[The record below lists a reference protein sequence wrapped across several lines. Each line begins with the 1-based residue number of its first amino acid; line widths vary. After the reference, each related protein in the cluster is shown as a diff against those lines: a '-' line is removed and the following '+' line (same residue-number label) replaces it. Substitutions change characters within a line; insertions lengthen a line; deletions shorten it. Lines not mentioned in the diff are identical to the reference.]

1 MWPIQS
7 DSGSNWGGGGGG
19 DVLWLCGETQQIFN
33 DTVQHGYKAGGVWLY
48 EPPQDHL
55 YYWLKYLLAR
65 WEPNGE
71 DWPRDSIFLQ
81 TLKGRDAGKD
91 SERRAPG
98 AQGQPGDTTEVDQ
111 SGEGRDVSPPP
122 TRLPAPKPPP
132 SVICML
138 EKQRQD
144 STERAAAF
152 IFSIPPVPSVVRGKY
167 LTLLR
172 AGPPAPLPPPQQDL
186 RCIIC
191 DETFA
196 PGLHG
201 LIGIYLGIFTAS
213 ISQFPPSTLPSG
225 HPREC
230 LIALENVLT
239 VDSL

>member
-1 MWPIQS
+1 MERTGLVTLSSCRRSKGGMPGRTLRGEPQGPK
-7 DSGSNWGGGGGG
+7 GS
-19 DVLWLCGETQQIFN
+19 
-33 DTVQHGYKAGGVWLY
+33 
-48 EPPQDHL
+48 
-55 YYWLKYLLAR
+55 
-65 WEPNGE
+65 
-71 DWPRDSIFLQ
+71 
-81 TLKGRDAGKD
+81 
-91 SERRAPG
+91 
-98 AQGQPGDTTEVDQ
+98 QG
-111 SGEGRDVSPPP
+111 
-122 TRLPAPKPPP
+122 TRLRLTKAVKEGTSAPPPAPKPPP

-201 LIGIYLGIFTAS
+201 LIGIYLGIFTAG

>member
-1 MWPIQS
+1 MERTGLVTLSSCRRSKGGMPGRTLRGEPQGPK
-7 DSGSNWGGGGGG
+7 GS
-19 DVLWLCGETQQIFN
+19 
-33 DTVQHGYKAGGVWLY
+33 
-48 EPPQDHL
+48 
-55 YYWLKYLLAR
+55 
-65 WEPNGE
+65 
-71 DWPRDSIFLQ
+71 
-81 TLKGRDAGKD
+81 
-91 SERRAPG
+91 
-98 AQGQPGDTTEVDQ
+98 QG
-111 SGEGRDVSPPP
+111 
-122 TRLPAPKPPP
+122 TRLRLTKAVKEGTSAPPPAPKPPP

>member
-33 DTVQHGYKAGGVWLY
+33 DIVQHGYKAGGVRLY

-111 SGEGRDVSPPP
+111 SGEGRDVSPPHP
-122 TRLPAPKPPP
+122 PAPKPPP

-172 AGPPAPLPPPQQDL
+172 AGPPAPLPPPPQQDL

>member
-1 MWPIQS
+1 MERTGLVTLSSCRRSKGGMPGRTLRGEPQGPK
-7 DSGSNWGGGGGG
+7 GSQGTR
-19 DVLWLCGETQQIFN
+19 LRLT
-33 DTVQHGYKAGGVWLY
+33 KAV
-48 EPPQDHL
+48 
-55 YYWLKYLLAR
+55 K
-65 WEPNGE
+65 
-71 DWPRDSIFLQ
+71 
-81 TLKGRDAGKD
+81 
-91 SERRAPG
+91 
-98 AQGQPGDTTEVDQ
+98 
-111 SGEGRDVSPPP
+111 EGTSAHPTRPP
-122 TRLPAPKPPP
+122 TPKPPP

-201 LIGIYLGIFTAS
+201 LIGIYLGIFTAG

>member
-33 DTVQHGYKAGGVWLY
+33 DTVQHGYKAGGVRLY

-111 SGEGRDVSPPP
+111 SGEGRDVSPP
-122 TRLPAPKPPP
+122 TRPPAHPQTTSLCHLYVREAAPRLYRASSCLYFLNP
-132 SVICML
+132 SRPLCCEREISDPA
-138 EKQRQD
+138 Q
-144 STERAAAF
+144 SRAARSPSSSSAGF
-152 IFSIPPVPSVVRGKY
+152 KVHNMRRDLCTGSSRTYWDLLRDFYSQHKSIPPLYAALGPSSRMSYCPWKRVNSR
-167 LTLLR
+167 
-172 AGPPAPLPPPQQDL
+172 
-186 RCIIC
+186 
-191 DETFA
+191 
-196 PGLHG
+196 
-201 LIGIYLGIFTAS
+201 
-213 ISQFPPSTLPSG
+213 
-225 HPREC
+225 
-230 LIALENVLT
+230 
-239 VDSL
+239 

>member
-1 MWPIQS
+1 M
-7 DSGSNWGGGGGG
+7 
-19 DVLWLCGETQQIFN
+19 
-33 DTVQHGYKAGGVWLY
+33 
-48 EPPQDHL
+48 
-55 YYWLKYLLAR
+55 
-65 WEPNGE
+65 
-71 DWPRDSIFLQ
+71 
-81 TLKGRDAGKD
+81 LKGRDAGKD

-111 SGEGRDVSPPP
+111 SGEGRDVSPPHP
-122 TRLPAPKPPP
+122 PAPKPPP

-172 AGPPAPLPPPQQDL
+172 AGPPAPLPPPPQQDL

-213 ISQFPPSTLPSG
+213 ISQFPPSTLPLG

>member
-1 MWPIQS
+1 MERTGLVTPSSCRRSKGGMPGRTLRGEPQGPK
-7 DSGSNWGGGGGG
+7 GSQGTR
-19 DVLWLCGETQQIFN
+19 LRLT
-33 DTVQHGYKAGGVWLY
+33 KAV
-48 EPPQDHL
+48 
-55 YYWLKYLLAR
+55 K
-65 WEPNGE
+65 
-71 DWPRDSIFLQ
+71 
-81 TLKGRDAGKD
+81 
-91 SERRAPG
+91 
-98 AQGQPGDTTEVDQ
+98 
-111 SGEGRDVSPPP
+111 EGTSAPPP
-122 TRLPAPKPPP
+122 AHPPTPKPPP

-172 AGPPAPLPPPQQDL
+172 AGPPAPLPPPPQQDL

>member
-1 MWPIQS
+1 MTLSSCRRSKGGMPGRTLRGEPQGPK
-7 DSGSNWGGGGGG
+7 GSQGTR
-19 DVLWLCGETQQIFN
+19 LRLT
-33 DTVQHGYKAGGVWLY
+33 KAV
-48 EPPQDHL
+48 
-55 YYWLKYLLAR
+55 K
-65 WEPNGE
+65 
-71 DWPRDSIFLQ
+71 
-81 TLKGRDAGKD
+81 
-91 SERRAPG
+91 
-98 AQGQPGDTTEVDQ
+98 
-111 SGEGRDVSPPP
+111 EGTSAHPTRPP
-122 TRLPAPKPPP
+122 TPKPPP

-213 ISQFPPSTLPSG
+213 ISQFPPSTLPLG